1 MPRPHPAEE
10 LFFCEEQAV
19 GFQQDQ
25 KEIEGARADYDRN
38 TVGQQLAPAQ
48 QHAETGEFER
58 RVGCCRTR
66 PVCVLGLSAEALTV
80 RLGARAALAGADA
93 DKLGARTRRGRR
105 GR

>member
-10 LFFCEEQAV
+10 VFFCEEQAV

-25 KEIEGARADYDRN
+25 KEIEDARADYDRN
-38 TVGQQLAPAQ
+38 TVGQQLPPAQ

-66 PVCVLGLSAEALTV
+66 PVCVVLQRIRICLHCNPSAWFVAACNL
-80 RLGARAALAGADA
+80 ARGSCV
-93 DKLGARTRRGRR
+93 GRVAE
-105 GR
+105 

>member
-1 MPRPHPAEE
+1 MRSRAAPSALRNAETCTWRFSSETTMPRPHPAEE
-10 LFFCEEQAV
+10 VFFCEEQAV

-38 TVGQQLAPAQ
+38 TVGQQLPPAQ

-66 PVCVLGLSAEALTV
+66 PVCVVLQ
-80 RLGARAALAGADA
+80 RI
-93 DKLGARTRRGRR
+93 
-105 GR
+105 